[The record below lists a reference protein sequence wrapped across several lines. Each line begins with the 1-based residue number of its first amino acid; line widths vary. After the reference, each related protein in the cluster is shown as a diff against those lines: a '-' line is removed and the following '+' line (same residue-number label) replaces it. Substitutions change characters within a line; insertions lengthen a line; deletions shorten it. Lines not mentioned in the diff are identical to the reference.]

1 MNYMMVRNH
10 MRNVNLNTIFL
21 ALLLLLLPLSGC
33 LGDDSSSR
41 TETAEDGTERCWA
54 ILQTITS
61 MEHESEMMRNNH
73 YTMTNMT
80 YDASCN
86 LIYSMRWGGDGY
98 GGYNKFSYNAEGQ
111 RVLTEA
117 GSGEWNN
124 STGTLEEDLTPQFWE
139 NTYENG
145 HLIQQKSY
153 YEGGDGEEYWNYT
166 YDSEGREILQVSEFG
181 NLESFYNSDGLL
193 ERTKDS
199 GYANSTTFSNYTY
212 DDAGQLIQVAYT
224 YGYNGNWYQPTYMNN
239 TYADGLLVS
248 STYDDDLTTYMYNEK
263 GDLIEETRY
272 WGDNFSSS
280 ITHSWGYA
288 ETV

>member
-1 MNYMMVRNH
+1 
-10 MRNVNLNTIFL
+10 MRNVNSTTIFL
-21 ALLLLLLPLSGC
+21 ILLFILLPLSGC

-54 ILQTITS
+54 ILQTITT

-86 LIYSMRWGGDGY
+86 LIYSSWWGGDGY
-98 GGYNKFSYNAEGQ
+98 GGYSNFTYNADGQ
-111 RVLTEA
+111 RVLTEI
-117 GSGEWNN
+117 GSGDWNN
-124 STGTLEEDLTPQFWE
+124 STGTLEDIFLQFSE

-145 HLIQQKSY
+145 LLMQHKSY

-166 YDSEGREILQVSEFG
+166 YDSEGREILQESEYG

-193 ERTKDS
+193 EQTKDS
-199 GYANSTTFSNYTY
+199 GYANSITYTNYTY
-212 DDAGQLIQVAYT
+212 DNAGQLIQMTST
-224 YGYNGNWYQPTYMNN
+224 YGYNGNWYDPTYTNY
-239 TYADGLLVS
+239 TYADGLLIS
-248 STYDDDLTTYMYNEK
+248 STYDDDLTTYTYNEK
-263 GDLIEETRY
+263 GDLVEITRY

>member
-1 MNYMMVRNH
+1 
-10 MRNVNLNTIFL
+10 MRNVNTTTIFL
-21 ALLLLLLPLSGC
+21 ILLFILLPLSGC

-54 ILQTITS
+54 ILQTITT

-86 LIYSMRWGGDGY
+86 LIYSSWWGGDGY
-98 GGYNKFSYNAEGQ
+98 GGYSNITYNADGQ
-111 RVLTEA
+111 QVLTES

-124 STGTLEEDLTPQFWE
+124 STGTLGDVFLQFSE

-145 HLIQQKSY
+145 LLMQHKSY

-166 YDSEGREILQVSEFG
+166 YDSEGREILQESEYG

-193 ERTKDS
+193 EQTKDS
-199 GYANSTTFSNYTY
+199 GYANSTTYTNYTY
-212 DDAGQLIQVAYT
+212 DDAGQLIQVSYT
-224 YGYNGNWYQPTYMNN
+224 YGYNGNWYSPYYTNN

-248 STYDDDLTTYMYNEK
+248 STYDDDLTTYTYNEK
-263 GDLIEETRY
+263 GDLIEQTRY
-272 WGDNFSSS
+272 WGDNYSSS

>member
-1 MNYMMVRNH
+1 
-10 MRNVNLNTIFL
+10 MRNVNSTSIFL
-21 ALLLLLLPLSGC
+21 ILLFILLPLSGC

-54 ILQTITS
+54 ILQTITT

-86 LIYSMRWGGDGY
+86 LIYSSWWGGDGY
-98 GGYNKFSYNAEGQ
+98 GGYSNFTYNAEGQ
-111 RVLTEA
+111 RVLTES
-117 GSGEWNN
+117 GSGDWNN
-124 STGTLEEDLTPQFWE
+124 STGTLEDIFLQFWE

-145 HLIQQKSY
+145 LLMQHKSY

-166 YDSEGREILQVSEFG
+166 YDSEGREILQESEFG

-193 ERTKDS
+193 VQTKDS
-199 GYANSTTFSNYTY
+199 GYANSTTYTNYTY
-212 DDAGQLIQVAYT
+212 DDAGQLIQVSYT
-224 YGYNGNWYQPTYMNN
+224 YGYNGNWYSPYYTNN

-248 STYDDDLTTYMYNEK
+248 STHNGDLTTYTYNEK
-263 GDLIEETRY
+263 GDLTEETRF

>member
-1 MNYMMVRNH
+1 MFHRMLKTN
-10 MRNVNLNTIFL
+10 MRNVNSTTIFL
-21 ALLLLLLPLSGC
+21 ILLFILLPLSGC

-54 ILQTITS
+54 ILQTITT

-86 LIYSMRWGGDGY
+86 LIYSSWWGGDGY
-98 GGYNKFSYNAEGQ
+98 GGYSNFTYNADGQ
-111 RVLTEA
+111 RVLTEI
-117 GSGEWNN
+117 GSGDWNN
-124 STGTLEEDLTPQFWE
+124 STGTLEDIFLQFSE

-145 HLIQQKSY
+145 LLMQHKSY

-166 YDSEGREILQVSEFG
+166 YDSEGREILQESEYG

-193 ERTKDS
+193 EQTKDS
-199 GYANSTTFSNYTY
+199 GYANSITYTNYTY
-212 DDAGQLIQVAYT
+212 DNAGQLIQMTST
-224 YGYNGNWYQPTYMNN
+224 YGYNGNWYDPTYTNY
-239 TYADGLLVS
+239 TYADGLLIS
-248 STYDDDLTTYMYNEK
+248 STYDDDLTTYTYNEK
-263 GDLIEETRY
+263 GDLVEITRY
-272 WGDNFSSS
+272 WGDNFSSI

>member
-1 MNYMMVRNH
+1 MH
-10 MRNVNLNTIFL
+10 NVNSTTIFL
-21 ALLLLLLPLSGC
+21 ALLLILLPLSGC

-41 TETAEDGTERCWA
+41 TETAEDGTEQCWA

-61 MEHESEMMRNNH
+61 MDHESEMMRNNH

-86 LIYSMRWGGDGY
+86 MIYSTWWGGDGY
-98 GGYNKFSYNAEGQ
+98 AGYNNISYNADGQ
-111 RVLTEA
+111 RVLTEG

-124 STGTLEEDLTPQFWE
+124 STDTIEDIFLQFWE
-139 NTYENG
+139 YTYDNG
-145 HLIQQKSY
+145 LLMQQKSY
-153 YEGGDGEEYWNYT
+153 YEGGVGDEYWNYT
-166 YDSEGREILQVSEFG
+166 YDSDGREILVESGYG

-193 ERTKDS
+193 EQTKKS
-199 GYANSTTFSNYTY
+199 GYANSITYVNYTY
-212 DDAGQLIQVAYT
+212 DDAGQLVQVTNT
-224 YGYNGNWYQPTYMNN
+224 YGYNGNWYNPSYTNN
-239 TYADGLLVS
+239 TYVDGLLVS
-248 STYDDDLTTYMYNEK
+248 STDGASDDLTTYTYNEK
-263 GDLIEETRY
+263 GDLVQETRY

>member
-1 MNYMMVRNH
+1 
-10 MRNVNLNTIFL
+10 MRNVNSSTIFL
-21 ALLLLLLPLSGC
+21 ILLFILLPLSGC

-54 ILQTITS
+54 ILQTITT

-86 LIYSMRWGGDGY
+86 LIYSSWWGGDGY
-98 GGYNKFSYNAEGQ
+98 GGYSNFSYNTEGQ
-111 RVLTEA
+111 RVLTES

-124 STGTLEEDLTPQFWE
+124 STDTFVGDLFLQFWE

-145 HLIQQKSY
+145 LLMQQKSY
-153 YEGGDGEEYWNYT
+153 YEGGVGEEYWNYT
-166 YDSEGREILQVSEFG
+166 YDSEGREILVESGYGSTQ
-181 NLESFYNSDGLL
+181 SFYNSDGLL
-193 ERTKDS
+193 EQTNQS
-199 GYANSTTFSNYTY
+199 YSNSITYTNYSY
-212 DDAGQLIQVAYT
+212 DDASQLIQVTIT
-224 YGYNGNWYQPTYMNN
+224 YGYNGIWYNPSYTNN
-239 TYADGLLVS
+239 TYANGLLVS
-248 STYDDDLTTYMYNEK
+248 STNGDELTMYTYNEK
-263 GDLIEETRY
+263 GDLIDETRY
-272 WGDNFSSS
+272 WDENFSSS

>member
-1 MNYMMVRNH
+1 
-10 MRNVNLNTIFL
+10 MRNVNSTTIFL
-21 ALLLLLLPLSGC
+21 ILLFILLPLSGC

-54 ILQTITS
+54 ILQTITT

-80 YDASCN
+80 YDAACN
-86 LIYSMRWGGDGY
+86 LIYSSWWGGDGY
-98 GGYNKFSYNAEGQ
+98 GGYSNFTYNAEGQ
-111 RVLTEA
+111 RVLIEI
-117 GSGEWNN
+117 GSGDWNN
-124 STGTLEEDLTPQFWE
+124 STGTLEDIFLQFSE

-145 HLIQQKSY
+145 LLMQHKSY

-166 YDSEGREILQVSEFG
+166 YDSEGREILQESEYG

-193 ERTKDS
+193 EQTKDS
-199 GYANSTTFSNYTY
+199 GYANSITYTNYTY
-212 DDAGQLIQVAYT
+212 DNAGQLIQVSYT
-224 YGYNGNWYQPTYMNN
+224 YGYNGNWYDPTYTNN
-239 TYADGLLVS
+239 TYADGLLIS
-248 STYDDDLTTYMYNEK
+248 STYDDDLTTYTYNEK
-263 GDLIEETRY
+263 GDLVEITRY

>member
-1 MNYMMVRNH
+1 
-10 MRNVNLNTIFL
+10 MRNVNSTTIFL
-21 ALLLLLLPLSGC
+21 ILLFILLPLSGC

-54 ILQTITS
+54 ILQTITT

-86 LIYSMRWGGDGY
+86 LIYSSWWGGDGY
-98 GGYNKFSYNAEGQ
+98 GGYSNFSYNAEGQ
-111 RVLTEA
+111 RVLTEI
-117 GSGEWNN
+117 GSGDWNN
-124 STGTLEEDLTPQFWE
+124 STGTLEDIFLQFSE
-139 NTYENG
+139 NTYETG
-145 HLIQQKSY
+145 LLMQHKSY

-166 YDSEGREILQVSEFG
+166 YDSEGREILQESEYG

-193 ERTKDS
+193 EQTKDS
-199 GYANSTTFSNYTY
+199 GYANSITYTNYTY
-212 DDAGQLIQVAYT
+212 DNAGQLIQMTST
-224 YGYNGNWYQPTYMNN
+224 YGYNGNWYDPTYTNY
-239 TYADGLLVS
+239 TYADGLLIS
-248 STYDDDLTTYMYNEK
+248 STYDDDLTTYTYNEK
-263 GDLIEETRY
+263 GDLVEITRY
-272 WGDNFSSS
+272 WGDNFSSI

>member
-1 MNYMMVRNH
+1 MFHRMLKTN
-10 MRNVNLNTIFL
+10 MRNVNSTTIFL
-21 ALLLLLLPLSGC
+21 ILLFILLPLSGC

-54 ILQTITS
+54 ILQTITT

-86 LIYSMRWGGDGY
+86 LIYSSWWGGDGY
-98 GGYNKFSYNAEGQ
+98 GGYSNFTYNADGQ
-111 RVLTEA
+111 QVLTEI
-117 GSGEWNN
+117 GSGDWNN
-124 STGTLEEDLTPQFWE
+124 STGTLEDIFLQFSE

-145 HLIQQKSY
+145 LLMQHKSY

-166 YDSEGREILQVSEFG
+166 YDSEGREILQESEYG

-193 ERTKDS
+193 EQTKDS
-199 GYANSTTFSNYTY
+199 GYANSITYTNYTY
-212 DDAGQLIQVAYT
+212 DNAGQLIQMTST
-224 YGYNGNWYQPTYMNN
+224 YGYNGNWYDPTYTNY
-239 TYADGLLVS
+239 TYADGLLIS
-248 STYDDDLTTYMYNEK
+248 STYDDDLTTYTYNEK
-263 GDLIEETRY
+263 GDLVEETRY

>member
-1 MNYMMVRNH
+1 
-10 MRNVNLNTIFL
+10 MRNVNSTTIFL
-21 ALLLLLLPLSGC
+21 ILLFILLPLSGC

-54 ILQTITS
+54 ILQTITT

-86 LIYSMRWGGDGY
+86 LIYSSWWGGDGY
-98 GGYNKFSYNAEGQ
+98 GGYSNFTYNTEGQ
-111 RVLTEA
+111 RVLTES

-124 STGTLEEDLTPQFWE
+124 STDTFVGDLFLQFWE

-145 HLIQQKSY
+145 LLMQQKSY
-153 YEGGDGEEYWNYT
+153 YEGEVGEEYWNYT
-166 YDSEGREILQVSEFG
+166 YDSEGREILLESGYSSV
-181 NLESFYNSDGLL
+181 ESFYNSDGLL
-193 ERTKDS
+193 EQKKET
-199 GYANSTTFSNYTY
+199 GYSNSTTFVNYTY
-212 DDAGQLIQVAYT
+212 DDAGQLIQVTNT
-224 YGYNGNWYQPTYMNN
+224 YGYNGNWYDPTYTNN

-248 STYDDDLTTYMYNEK
+248 STYDDDLTTYTYNDK
-263 GDLIEETRY
+263 DDLIEETRY

>member
-1 MNYMMVRNH
+1 
-10 MRNVNLNTIFL
+10 MRNVNSTTIFL
-21 ALLLLLLPLSGC
+21 ILLFILLPLSGC

-54 ILQTITS
+54 ILQTITT

-86 LIYSMRWGGDGY
+86 LIYSSWWGGDGY
-98 GGYNKFSYNAEGQ
+98 GGYSNFSYNAEGQ
-111 RVLTEA
+111 RVLTEI
-117 GSGEWNN
+117 GSGDWNN
-124 STGTLEEDLTPQFWE
+124 STGTLEDIFLQFSE

-145 HLIQQKSY
+145 LLMQHKSY

-166 YDSEGREILQVSEFG
+166 YDSEGREILQESEYG

-193 ERTKDS
+193 EQTKDS
-199 GYANSTTFSNYTY
+199 GYANSITYTNYTY
-212 DDAGQLIQVAYT
+212 DNAGQLIQMTST
-224 YGYNGNWYQPTYMNN
+224 YGYNGNWYDPTYTNY
-239 TYADGLLVS
+239 TYADGLLIS
-248 STYDDDLTTYMYNEK
+248 STYDDDLTTYTYNEK
-263 GDLIEETRY
+263 GDLVEITRY
-272 WGDNFSSS
+272 WGDNFSSI

>member
-1 MNYMMVRNH
+1 
-10 MRNVNLNTIFL
+10 MRNVNSTTIFL
-21 ALLLLLLPLSGC
+21 ILLFILLPLSGC

-54 ILQTITS
+54 ILQTITT

-86 LIYSMRWGGDGY
+86 LIYSSWWGGDGY
-98 GGYNKFSYNAEGQ
+98 GGYSNFTYNADGQ
-111 RVLTEA
+111 RVLTEI
-117 GSGEWNN
+117 GSGDWNN
-124 STGTLEEDLTPQFWE
+124 STGTLEDIFLQFSE

-145 HLIQQKSY
+145 LLMQHKSY

-166 YDSEGREILQVSEFG
+166 YDSEGREILQESEYG

-193 ERTKDS
+193 EQTKDS
-199 GYANSTTFSNYTY
+199 GYANSITYTNYTY
-212 DDAGQLIQVAYT
+212 DNAGQLIQMTST
-224 YGYNGNWYQPTYMNN
+224 YGYNGNWYDPTYTNY
-239 TYADGLLVS
+239 TYADGLLIS
-248 STYDDDLTTYMYNEK
+248 STYDDDLTTYTYNEK
-263 GDLIEETRY
+263 GDLVEITRY
-272 WGDNFSSS
+272 WGDNFSSI

>member
-1 MNYMMVRNH
+1 MFHRMLRTN
-10 MRNVNLNTIFL
+10 MRNVNSTTIFL
-21 ALLLLLLPLSGC
+21 ILLFILLPLSGC

-86 LIYSMRWGGDGY
+86 MIYSSWWGGDGY
-98 GGYNKFSYNAEGQ
+98 GGYSNFTYNAEGQ
-111 RVLTEA
+111 RVLTES
-117 GSGEWNN
+117 GSGDWNN
-124 STGTLEEDLTPQFWE
+124 STGTLEDLSLQFWE

-145 HLIQQKSY
+145 LLMQQKSY
-153 YEGGDGEEYWNYT
+153 YEGGVGEEYWNYT
-166 YDSEGREILQVSEFG
+166 YDSDGREILLETEYSSV
-181 NLESFYNSDGLL
+181 ESFYNSDGLL
-193 ERTKDS
+193 EQKKQS
-199 GYANSTTFSNYTY
+199 GYSNSTTYVNYTY
-212 DDAGQLIQVAYT
+212 DDAGQLIQVTNT
-224 YGYNGNWYQPTYMNN
+224 YGYNGYWYDPTYTNN

-248 STYDDDLTTYMYNEK
+248 STYYDDLTTYTYNEK
-263 GDLIEETRY
+263 GDLTMETRY

-280 ITHSWGYA
+280 ITNTWGYA

>member
-1 MNYMMVRNH
+1 MFLKMVKTN
-10 MRNVNLNTIFL
+10 MRNVHSTTIFL
-21 ALLLLLLPLSGC
+21 AILFILLPLSGC

-54 ILQTITS
+54 ILQTITT

-86 LIYSMRWGGDGY
+86 LIYSSWWGGDGY
-98 GGYNKFSYNAEGQ
+98 GGYSNFTYNADGQ
-111 RVLTEA
+111 QVLTEI
-117 GSGEWNN
+117 GSGDWNN
-124 STGTLEEDLTPQFWE
+124 STGTLEDIFLQFSE

-145 HLIQQKSY
+145 LLMQHKSY

-166 YDSEGREILQVSEFG
+166 YDSEGREILQESEYG

-193 ERTKDS
+193 EQTKDS
-199 GYANSTTFSNYTY
+199 GYANSITYTNYTY
-212 DDAGQLIQVAYT
+212 DNAGQLIQVSYT
-224 YGYNGNWYQPTYMNN
+224 YGYNGNWYDPTYTNN

-248 STYDDDLTTYMYNEK
+248 STYDDDLTTYTYNEK
-263 GDLIEETRY
+263 GDLVEITRY
-272 WGDNFSSS
+272 WGDNFSSI

>member
-1 MNYMMVRNH
+1 
-10 MRNVNLNTIFL
+10 MRNVNSTTIFL
-21 ALLLLLLPLSGC
+21 TLLFILLPLSGC

-54 ILQTITS
+54 ILQTITT

-86 LIYSMRWGGDGY
+86 LIYSWRWGGDGY
-98 GGYNKFSYNAEGQ
+98 AGYSNFTYNAEGQ
-111 RVLTEA
+111 RVLTES

-124 STGTLEEDLTPQFWE
+124 STDTFVEDLFLQFWE

-145 HLIQQKSY
+145 LLIQQKSY
-153 YEGGDGEEYWNYT
+153 YEGGVGEEYWNYT
-166 YDSEGREILQVSEFG
+166 YDSEGREILVESG
-181 NLESFYNSDGLL
+181 YGSAESFYNSDGLL
-193 ERTKDS
+193 EQTNQS
-199 GYANSTTFSNYTY
+199 NANSITYTNYSY
-212 DDAGQLIQVAYT
+212 DDAGQLIQLTNT
-224 YGYNGNWYQPTYMNN
+224 YGYNGYWYDPTYTNN

-248 STYDDDLTTYMYNEK
+248 STYDDDLTTYTYNEK
-263 GDLIEETRY
+263 GDLTMETRY
-272 WGDNFSSS
+272 WGDNYSSS
-280 ITHSWGYA
+280 IMNTWGYA

>member
-1 MNYMMVRNH
+1 
-10 MRNVNLNTIFL
+10 MRNVNTTTIFL
-21 ALLLLLLPLSGC
+21 ALLFILLPLSGC

-86 LIYSMRWGGDGY
+86 LIYSSWWGGDGY
-98 GGYNKFSYNAEGQ
+98 GGYNSMTYNAEGQ
-111 RVLTEA
+111 EVLREGGYA
-117 GSGEWNN
+117 EWNN
-124 STGTLEEDLTPQFWE
+124 STGTLEEDNSPQFWE
-139 NTYENG
+139 NTYDNG
-145 HLIQQKSY
+145 LLMQQKIYSDGSDQVTY
-153 YEGGDGEEYWNYT
+153 YNYT
-166 YDSEGREILQVSEFG
+166 YDSDGREIL
-181 NLESFYNSDGLL
+181 LESNYEQSESSYNPDGLL
-193 ERTKDS
+193 EQRITS
-199 GYANSTTFSNYTY
+199 GYANSTAYANYTY
-212 DDAGQLIQVAYT
+212 DDAGQLIQVTTT
-224 YGYNGNWYQPTYMNN
+224 YGYNGNWYDPTYTNN

-248 STYDDDLTTYMYNEK
+248 STYGGDLTTYTYNEK
-263 GDLIEETRY
+263 GDLIDQTRY

-280 ITHSWGYA
+280 ITNTWGYA

>member
-1 MNYMMVRNH
+1 
-10 MRNVNLNTIFL
+10 MRNVNSTTIFL
-21 ALLLLLLPLSGC
+21 ILLFILLPLSGC

-86 LIYSMRWGGDGY
+86 MIYSSWWGGDGY
-98 GGYNKFSYNAEGQ
+98 GGYSNFTYNAEGQ
-111 RVLTEA
+111 RVLAES

-124 STGTLEEDLTPQFWE
+124 STGTLEDLSLQFWE

-145 HLIQQKSY
+145 LLMQQKSY
-153 YEGGDGEEYWNYT
+153 YEGGVGEEYWNYT
-166 YDSEGREILQVSEFG
+166 YDSDGREILLEAEYSSV
-181 NLESFYNSDGLL
+181 ESFYNSDGLL
-193 ERTKDS
+193 EQKKQS
-199 GYANSTTFSNYTY
+199 GYSNSTTYVNYTY
-212 DDAGQLIQVAYT
+212 DDAGQLIQVTNT
-224 YGYNGNWYQPTYMNN
+224 YGYNGYWYDPTYTNN

-248 STYDDDLTTYMYNEK
+248 STYYDDLTTYTYNEK
-263 GDLIEETRY
+263 GDLTMETRY

-280 ITHSWGYA
+280 ITNTWGYA

>member
-1 MNYMMVRNH
+1 
-10 MRNVNLNTIFL
+10 
-21 ALLLLLLPLSGC
+21 
-33 LGDDSSSR
+33 
-41 TETAEDGTERCWA
+41 
-54 ILQTITS
+54 

-86 LIYSMRWGGDGY
+86 LIYSSWWGGDGY
-98 GGYNKFSYNAEGQ
+98 GGYSNFSYNAEGQ
-111 RVLTEA
+111 RVLTEI
-117 GSGEWNN
+117 GSGDWNN
-124 STGTLEEDLTPQFWE
+124 STGTLEDIFLQFSE

-145 HLIQQKSY
+145 LLMQHKSY

-166 YDSEGREILQVSEFG
+166 YDSEGREILQESEYG

-193 ERTKDS
+193 EQTKDS
-199 GYANSTTFSNYTY
+199 GYANSITYTNYTY
-212 DDAGQLIQVAYT
+212 DNAGQLIQMTST
-224 YGYNGNWYQPTYMNN
+224 YGYNGNWYDPTYTNN

-248 STYDDDLTTYMYNEK
+248 STYDDDLTTYTYNEK
-263 GDLIEETRY
+263 GDLVEITRY
-272 WGDNFSSS
+272 WGDNFSSI

>member
-1 MNYMMVRNH
+1 
-10 MRNVNLNTIFL
+10 MRNVNSTTIFL
-21 ALLLLLLPLSGC
+21 ILLFILLPLSGC

-54 ILQTITS
+54 ILQTITT
-61 MEHESEMMRNNH
+61 MDHESEMMRNNH

-86 LIYSMRWGGDGY
+86 MIHSTWWGGDGY
-98 GGYNKFSYNAEGQ
+98 AGYSNFTYNTEGQ
-111 RVLTEA
+111 RVLTES

-124 STGTLEEDLTPQFWE
+124 STDTFVEDLFLQFWE

-145 HLIQQKSY
+145 LLIQQKSY
-153 YEGGDGEEYWNYT
+153 YEGGVGEEYWNYT
-166 YDSEGREILQVSEFG
+166 YDSEGREILVESG
-181 NLESFYNSDGLL
+181 YGSAESFYNSDGLL
-193 ERTKDS
+193 EQTNQS
-199 GYANSTTFSNYTY
+199 NANSITYTNYSY
-212 DDAGQLIQVAYT
+212 DDAGQLIQLTNT
-224 YGYNGNWYQPTYMNN
+224 YGYNGYWYDPTYTNN

-248 STYDDDLTTYMYNEK
+248 STYDDDLTTYTYNEK
-263 GDLIEETRY
+263 GDLTMETRY

>member
-1 MNYMMVRNH
+1 
-10 MRNVNLNTIFL
+10 MRNVNSTTIFL
-21 ALLLLLLPLSGC
+21 ILLFILLPLSGC

-54 ILQTITS
+54 ILQTITT

-86 LIYSMRWGGDGY
+86 LIYSSWWGGDGY
-98 GGYNKFSYNAEGQ
+98 GGYSNFTYNADGQ
-111 RVLTEA
+111 QVLTEI
-117 GSGEWNN
+117 GSGDWNN
-124 STGTLEEDLTPQFWE
+124 STGTLEDIFLQFSE

-145 HLIQQKSY
+145 LLMQHKSY

-166 YDSEGREILQVSEFG
+166 YDSEGREILQESEYG

-193 ERTKDS
+193 EQTKDS
-199 GYANSTTFSNYTY
+199 GYANSITYTNYTY
-212 DDAGQLIQVAYT
+212 DNAGQLIQMTST
-224 YGYNGNWYQPTYMNN
+224 YGYNGNWYDPTYTNY
-239 TYADGLLVS
+239 TYADGLLIS
-248 STYDDDLTTYMYNEK
+248 STYDDDLTTYTYNEK
-263 GDLIEETRY
+263 GDLVEITRY
-272 WGDNFSSS
+272 WGDNFSSI

>member
-1 MNYMMVRNH
+1 MFHGMLRKN
-10 MRNVNLNTIFL
+10 MRNVNSTTIFL
-21 ALLLLLLPLSGC
+21 ILLFILLPLSGC

-54 ILQTITS
+54 ILQTITT

-86 LIYSMRWGGDGY
+86 LIYSSWWGGDGY
-98 GGYNKFSYNAEGQ
+98 GGYSNFTYNAEGQ
-111 RVLTEA
+111 RVLTEI
-117 GSGEWNN
+117 GSGDWNN
-124 STGTLEEDLTPQFWE
+124 STGTLEDIFLQFSE

-145 HLIQQKSY
+145 LLMQHKSY

-166 YDSEGREILQVSEFG
+166 YDSEGREILQESEYG

-193 ERTKDS
+193 EQTKDS
-199 GYANSTTFSNYTY
+199 GYANSITYTNYTY
-212 DDAGQLIQVAYT
+212 DNAGQLIQMTST
-224 YGYNGNWYQPTYMNN
+224 YGYNGNWYDPTYTNY
-239 TYADGLLVS
+239 TYADGLLIS
-248 STYDDDLTTYMYNEK
+248 STYDDDLTTYTYNEK
-263 GDLIEETRY
+263 GDLVEITRY
-272 WGDNFSSS
+272 WGDNFSSI

>member
-1 MNYMMVRNH
+1 MFLRMLRKT
-10 MRNVNLNTIFL
+10 MRNVNSTTIFL
-21 ALLLLLLPLSGC
+21 ILLFILLPLSGC

-54 ILQTITS
+54 ILQTITT

-86 LIYSMRWGGDGY
+86 LIYSSWWGGDGY
-98 GGYNKFSYNAEGQ
+98 AGYSNFTYNAEGQ
-111 RVLTEA
+111 RVLTESV
-117 GSGEWNN
+117 SGEWNN
-124 STGTLEEDLTPQFWE
+124 STDAFVGDLYPQFWE

-145 HLIQQKSY
+145 LLMQQKIYSDGSDQVTY
-153 YEGGDGEEYWNYT
+153 YNYT
-166 YDSEGREILQVSEFG
+166 YDSEGREILV
-181 NLESFYNSDGLL
+181 ESRYGIAESIYNSDGLL
-193 ERTKDS
+193 EQTNQS
-199 GYANSTTFSNYTY
+199 NANSITYTNYSY
-212 DDAGQLIQVAYT
+212 DDDSQLIQVTIT
-224 YGYNGNWYQPTYMNN
+224 YAYNGIWYNPSYTNN

-248 STYDDDLTTYMYNEK
+248 STNGDELTMYTYNEK
-263 GDLIEETRY
+263 GDLIDETRY
-272 WGDNFSSS
+272 WDDNFSSS